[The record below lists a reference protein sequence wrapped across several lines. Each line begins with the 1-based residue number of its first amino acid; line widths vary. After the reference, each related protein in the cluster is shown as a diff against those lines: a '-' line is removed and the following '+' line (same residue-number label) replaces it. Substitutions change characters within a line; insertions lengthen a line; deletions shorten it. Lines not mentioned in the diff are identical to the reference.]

1 MEPARPL
8 PTTNPDSSPPAGRRP
23 RWWWR
28 LAAVPLLLLLVV
40 AMALMFIDE
49 PLRAYAE
56 RELNRRVQG
65 YTFHIGK
72 LDFHPIGLSLDLE
85 QVSVV
90 QTEHPDPPV
99 AQLTKWHASVHW
111 GALLSG
117 RLVSD
122 HMMDHPVLHI
132 TRPQAPAEAH
142 DDVPPDEKGWQEAV
156 LAIYPLQ
163 INEFRI
169 EEGELAYR
177 ESATSK
183 PLHLSAITFKAGN
196 IRNVRSKADEYP
208 SPVHLEAVVFEQGR
222 LTLDGHADFLAQ
234 PSTTINADITLNDI
248 ALKNVLPLTAQ
259 HQVQLSQGVLA
270 AQGHVEYSPSK
281 QEVRLKTLALRDV
294 KLDYVHA
301 ADVRHKEKQREQK
314 VAHAAD
320 KAAGHPTFLLR
331 IDQGTIDNSEFGFVN
346 QATDPHYRVF
356 LSGTDIYLENWSNQ
370 LREGT
375 AVVRLRGM
383 FMGSGATQLNGAFRP
398 ETKSPDFDL
407 DLKVWKTHVPALN
420 NLLRA
425 YGGLDLASGIFSVF
439 TQMTVKKGS
448 LDGYVKPI
456 FKDVKAYDP
465 GQDADADKGLLKRI
479 YEKLVNVAAKVMK
492 NTPRGEV
499 ATKADLSGPVDNP
512 QASTWEL
519 IVTLVQN
526 AFFEAVLPGFEGM
539 PRSGKR

>member
-1 MEPARPL
+1 MVL
-8 PTTNPDSSPPAGRRP
+8 F
-23 RWWWR
+23 
-28 LAAVPLLLLLVV
+28 VV
-40 AMALMFIDE
+40 AALALKFIDE

-90 QTEHPDPPV
+90 QTEHPDPPL
-99 AQLTKWHASVHW
+99 AQVTKWHASVHW

-122 HMMDHPVLHI
+122 HLMDHPVLHI
-132 TRPQAPAEAH
+132 TRPQAAAEAH
-142 DDVPPDEKGWQEAV
+142 DDVPTDDKGWQEAV

-169 EEGELAYR
+169 EEGDLTYR

-183 PLHLSAITFKAGN
+183 PLHLSAIKFKAGN

-208 SPVHLEAVVFEQGR
+208 SPVHLEAEVFEQGR

-234 PSTTINADITLNDI
+234 PSTSLDADVTLNDV
-248 ALKNVLPLTAQ
+248 ALKNMLPLTAQ
-259 HQVQLSQGVLA
+259 HQVQLSQGMLA
-270 AQGHVEYSPSK
+270 AEGHVEYSPSK
-281 QEVRLKTLALRDV
+281 QEVRLRTLALRDV

-301 ADVRHKEKQREQK
+301 ADVRHKEKQTEQK
-314 VAHAAD
+314 VAHAAH
-320 KAAGHPTFLLR
+320 KAAGHPTLLLR

-383 FMGSGATQLNGAFRP
+383 LMGSGATQLNGTFRP

-425 YGGLDLASGIFSVF
+425 YGGLDLVSGVFSVF
-439 TQMTVKKGS
+439 TQMTVKNGS

-465 GQDADADKGLLKRI
+465 AQDADKGLLKKI
-479 YEKLVNVAAKVMK
+479 YEKLVNAATQVMK

-499 ATKADLSGPVDNP
+499 ATKAELAGPVDNP

-519 IVTLVQN
+519 IVTLIQN

-539 PRSGKR
+539 PRPGKG